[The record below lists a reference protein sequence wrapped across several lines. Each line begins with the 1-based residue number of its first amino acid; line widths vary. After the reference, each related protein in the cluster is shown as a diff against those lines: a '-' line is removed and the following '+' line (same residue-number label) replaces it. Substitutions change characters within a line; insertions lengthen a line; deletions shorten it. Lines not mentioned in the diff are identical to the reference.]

1 MRLQLTIVCARWP
14 AVLPAC
20 ADFKVE
26 FVEPHMQAGD
36 EELVL
41 PQARLRRH
49 AGSVITENA
58 GELVFSFDNSFSW
71 MNNKAIRLCLGQWPA
86 LHPPAPQVDAPPVG
100 GAGSDSGAVSML
112 RSLRQTGGPGTGGDG
127 GEDDETAPLAI

>member
-1 MRLQLTIVCARWP
+1 MVP
-14 AVLPAC
+14 
-20 ADFKVE
+20 DFKVE

-36 EELVL
+36 EEPVL

-71 MNNKAIRLCLGQWPA
+71 MNNKAVRLCLGQWPA
-86 LHPPAPQVDAPPVG
+86 LRPPAPKVAAPAVG
-100 GAGSDSGAVSML
+100 GGVDDDSGAVSML
-112 RSLRQTGGPGTGGDG
+112 RSMRQGGGGGVTAAVDDDDG
-127 GEDDETAPLAI
+127 ETAPLAI